1 MFFPWEGVLWL
12 TEPQNMTILQ
22 SQLLLCNNGIMSK
35 PTYLQNSKLKSAGFT
50 LVELMVTVAIM
61 AIIAGFTFGNL
72 NSTSYRL
79 KSTAKTL
86 KANMQKAR
94 LLAVKEN
101 CPVYVDFDLDSG
113 GGSDGTVNNFYSLW
127 KDLDNDNTFDMFDA
141 SGNAVV
147 SKKDSREFIE
157 DVVLPNGISFGT
169 VANGNGGP
177 ATGPRAVTLHADGI
191 SYGGNCAS
199 FSPQG
204 TSGDGWSY
212 LCAPANDEAGSHAVG
227 TNKIGRVRSSYY
239 ATEGGG
245 WN

>member
-1 MFFPWEGVLWL
+1 
-12 TEPQNMTILQ
+12 
-22 SQLLLCNNGIMSK
+22 MSRPK
-35 PTYLQNSKLKSAGFT
+35 YSQNSKLKSTGFT

-61 AIIAGFTFGNL
+61 AIIAGLTFGNL

-101 CPVYVDFDLDSG
+101 CRVYVDFDFNG
-113 GGSDGTVNNFYSLW
+113 DGTIDSSYTLW
-127 KDLDNDNTFDMFDA
+127 KDLSDNGGYNDATTDNNGDGAIDA
-141 SGNAVV
+141 LDEEHIETIPLPSGIA
-147 SKKDSREFIE
+147 
-157 DVVLPNGISFGT
+157 FGT

-177 ATGPRAVTLHADGI
+177 ATGPGAVALPADGV
-191 SYGGNCAS
+191 SYGSNRAR

-204 TSGDGWSY
+204 TSSLGNAY
-212 LCAPANDEAGSHAVG
+212 LHAPANDEAGTHAVG
-227 TNKIGRVRSSYY
+227 TNSIGRVHSFYY

>member
-1 MFFPWEGVLWL
+1 
-12 TEPQNMTILQ
+12 
-22 SQLLLCNNGIMSK
+22 MSK
-35 PTYLQNSKLKSAGFT
+35 PIYPQNSKLESAGFT

-61 AIIAGFTFGNL
+61 AIIAGLTFGNL

-101 CPVYVDFDLDSG
+101 CPVYVDFDLDSD
-113 GGSDGTVNNFYSLW
+113 GGSDGTINNYYSLW
-127 KDLDNDNTFDMFDA
+127 KDIDNDNPPTFDMLDA

-147 SKKDSREFIE
+147 NKKDSREFIE
-157 DVVLPNGISFGT
+157 DGVLPNGISFGT

-177 ATGPRAVTLHADGI
+177 ATGPGVVVLPADGV
-191 SYGGNCAS
+191 SYGSNRAR

-204 TSGDGWSY
+204 TSNLGNAY
-212 LCAPANDEAGSHAVG
+212 LYAPANDEAGSHAVG
-227 TNKIGRVRSSYY
+227 TNSIGRVHSSYY

>member
-1 MFFPWEGVLWL
+1 
-12 TEPQNMTILQ
+12 
-22 SQLLLCNNGIMSK
+22 
-35 PTYLQNSKLKSAGFT
+35 
-50 LVELMVTVAIM
+50 MVTVAIM
-61 AIIAGFTFGNL
+61 AIIAGLTFGNL

-101 CPVYVDFDLDSG
+101 CPVYVDFDLDNN
-113 GGSDGTVNNFYSLW
+113 GGSDGTINSYYCLW
-127 KDLDNDNTFDMFDA
+127 KDIDNGGTFDMLDA
-141 SGNAVV
+141 SDNVV
-147 SKKDSREFIE
+147 VNKKDSREFIE
-157 DVVLPNGISFGT
+157 DAVLPNGISFGT
-169 VANGNGGP
+169 VANANGGP
-177 ATGPRAVTLHADGI
+177 ATTPAGGALPADGVGFPGD
-191 SYGGNCAS
+191 SVNKLR

-204 TSGDGWSY
+204 TSSNGNAY

-227 TNKIGRVRSSYY
+227 TNNIGRVRSAYY

>member
-1 MFFPWEGVLWL
+1 
-12 TEPQNMTILQ
+12 
-22 SQLLLCNNGIMSK
+22 MSK
-35 PTYLQNSKLKSAGFT
+35 PIYSQNSKLKSAGFT

-61 AIIAGFTFGNL
+61 AIIAGLTFGNL

-101 CPVYVDFDLDSG
+101 CRVYVDFDFNGDSTIDN
-113 GGSDGTVNNFYSLW
+113 SYTLWKDLSNNSTYDDATTDNNDDGTVNA
-127 KDLDNDNTFDMFDA
+127 LD
-141 SGNAVV
+141 
-147 SKKDSREFIE
+147 EELIE
-157 DVVLPNGISFGT
+157 TIPLPTGILFGT
-169 VANGNGGP
+169 VANGDGGP
-177 ATGPRAVTLHADGI
+177 ATGPGAVALPADGV
-191 SYGGNCAS
+191 SYGSNQVP

-204 TSGDGWSY
+204 TSSSGWSY
-212 LCAPANDEAGSHAVG
+212 LCAPANDEAGTHAVG
-227 TNKIGRVRSSYY
+227 TNNIGRVHSSYY